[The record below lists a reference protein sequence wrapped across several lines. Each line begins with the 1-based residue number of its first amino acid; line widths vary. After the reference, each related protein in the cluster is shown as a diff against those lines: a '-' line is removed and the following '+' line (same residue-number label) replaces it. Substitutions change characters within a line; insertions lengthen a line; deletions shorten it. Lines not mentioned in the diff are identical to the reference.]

1 MNTAT
6 VLIGVCLGD
15 EHALDL
21 ESFARACSSDADFI
35 RQLVDEGLVQP
46 IATFNDWH
54 FAAQEIARV
63 RRIRRLQHAFDLN
76 LQAVAV
82 MLDLMEHNERL
93 LSALR
98 RAGLPCDG

>member
-1 MNTAT
+1 MNTT
-6 VLIGVCLGD
+6 TMLIGVCLGD
-15 EHALDL
+15 EHPLDL

-46 IATFNDWH
+46 IATFKDWH
-54 FAAQEIARV
+54 FAAQEIAHV

-82 MLDLMEHNERL
+82 MLDLMQHNERL

>member
-1 MNTAT
+1 MNTT
-6 VLIGVCLGD
+6 TMLIGVCLGD
-15 EHALDL
+15 EHPLDL

-46 IATFNDWH
+46 IATFKDWH
-54 FAAQEIARV
+54 FAAQEIAYV

-82 MLDLMEHNERL
+82 MLDLMQHNERL

>member
-15 EHALDL
+15 EHPLDL
-21 ESFARACSSDADFI
+21 ESFARACASDTDFI
-35 RQLVDEGLVQP
+35 RQLVDEGLLQP
-46 IATFNDWH
+46 MARLNDWH
-54 FAAQEIARV
+54 FAAQEIAHV